1 VSDASAP
8 ALLRLGSTVT
18 DGVKWSYGTGISIF
32 EDAISLE
39 YVRPGDGGKGKWYF
53 GFVSAF

>member
-1 VSDASAP
+1 
-8 ALLRLGSTVT
+8 
-18 DGVKWSYGTGISIF
+18 VKWSYGTGISIF